1 MNNLRTPERVG
12 KLRQTLQ
19 AKAKGHPSY
28 RFYSLYDKVSRRDVL
43 VYAWARCRR
52 NGGVAGVD
60 GQTFEEI
67 EAWGVEQWLDDV
79 AEPLILKTARPE
91 AVRRVYIPKEG
102 GTQRPLG
109 IPTIKDRVV
118 QMAAVIVLEPIF
130 DGDLLEEP

>member
-1 MNNLRTPERVG
+1 MNNLRIPERVG

-67 EAWGVEQWLDDV
+67 EASKRWGHCLTVHSIIALSK
-79 AEPLILKTARPE
+79 AA
-91 AVRRVYIPKEG
+91 G
-102 GTQRPLG
+102 N
-109 IPTIKDRVV
+109 
-118 QMAAVIVLEPIF
+118 AAVTSHAMTA
-130 DGDLLEEP
+130 